1 MKFFFIL
8 IFCLASNAFAFEAPH
23 GIRSPRGLL
32 MGDAF
37 TAVGTDEYTLFYN
50 PASLARHSQDFTL
63 YPFNPQ
69 ATGTNVIGDLKK
81 YEDIPDTPNG
91 MADLLMN
98 QPLHAGVNIAPGF
111 KLFNFGFNFIASE
124 SVDLL
129 LRNKI
134 HPVLDVDYRS
144 DRGFIFGGAIP
155 LGTSRLGGKKSVGG
169 QMTSIGFGVKYLKR
183 RGLQDTLA
191 LTGTDV
197 LDSIGTDADAEEVI
211 KKLGVTEA
219 DAWSCD
225 AWLEHVIRQGPH
237 QVSFALAAL
246 DITNTEFEVEKN
258 DDDKKVAANN
268 DQVNL
273 GAAWL
278 MRTALFK
285 GSFSADVRNLTQ
297 EQDFLE
303 RLRFGV
309 EVGTPIISVLA
320 GWNAGY
326 LSYGA
331 ALDFGMLKVV
341 AGFYGVEA
349 GSSYNQTES
358 ERFVVY
364 LSLFDFSFDA

>member
-1 MKFFFIL
+1 MRPIL
-8 IFCLASNAFAFEAPH
+8 LCLFLTANAFAFEAPH

-32 MGDAF
+32 MGDAY
-37 TAVGTDEYTLFYN
+37 TAMGTDEFTLFYN
-50 PASLARHSQDFTL
+50 PASLGRHSHDLTL

-81 YEDIPDTPNG
+81 YEDFPDTPNG
-91 MADLLMN
+91 VAELLMN
-98 QPLHAGVNIAPGF
+98 QPLHAGVNITPGF
-111 KLFNFGFNFIASE
+111 KFFNFGFNFIASE

-129 LRNKI
+129 LRNKT

-144 DRGFIFGGAIP
+144 DRGFAFGGAIP
-155 LGTSRLGGKKSVGG
+155 LGTQRLGGKKSTSG
-169 QMTSIGFGVKYLKR
+169 QLTSLGFGVKYIKR

-197 LDSIGTDADAEEVI
+197 LDNIGSDGNAEELI
-211 KKLGVTEA
+211 KELGITQG
-219 DAWSCD
+219 DAWGFD
-225 AWLEHVIRQGPH
+225 AGLEHVIRRGP
-237 QVSFALAAL
+237 QQISFALAAL
-246 DITNTEFEVEKN
+246 DITGTDFEVKKN
-258 DDDKKVAANN
+258 DENKRVASNS

-285 GSFSADVRNLTQ
+285 GSFSMDVRNLTQ
-297 EQDFLE
+297 EQEFLQRIRVGTE
-303 RLRFGV
+303 L
-309 EVGTPIISVLA
+309 GTPIVSVLA

-326 LSYGA
+326 LSYGL
-331 ALDFGMLKVV
+331 ALEFGMLKLTG
-341 AGFYGVEA
+341 GFYGVEA
-349 GSSYNQTES
+349 GSGYNQTES